1 MEIEVLAIS
10 VNKQVLTVTKSHTF
24 VADTWNIY
32 TASFTFDEEWEGFAK
47 TVIFQNGN
55 LIHFA
60 ILNEENKCTIP
71 ADVIKSGYLNIG
83 IQGNKE
89 NQIITTKKA
98 DRINVYE
105 AGGSMN
111 MIPEPFE
118 QSEFDR
124 LMDELANTR
133 AFISEQTETINQA
146 VEDLNNAE
154 TGLQQAITTAGES
167 KTALKIATGNAN
179 IAANNLENNIAAAN
193 TAQTALSEATTTA
206 VGTQETLE
214 TANQAAED
222 NLSLLEG
229 KNGEVESLV
238 QRVNRVAPGVVC
250 EATGRVITLED
261 SAELPLQS
269 LTIYGKSTQDGM
281 PTQENPVEIVSVENL
296 MVSVGDKNLL
306 GGSFFHN
313 NGHVSGGV
321 TFTHD
326 DKGVFTISGILERTY
341 GVFLIENDF
350 DCNIGE
356 TYYCNNNNNNN
367 RYVFVG
373 RYDRVTGN
381 YINTVADYKRSM
393 FTIPNN
399 FDKTTQK
406 IRLYVQVSGEIGD
419 EINISGYYPFLSKV
433 EPQTITF
440 PYTLHGIPV
449 NSNGNYTDADGQQ
462 WVCDTV
468 ELNADGTGK
477 LVQRCV
483 EITIDETY
491 NFYIHDP
498 NSVSP
503 SLRGFYV
510 NNVFPENLSN
520 RMGYANYFTCTK
532 VPNSN
537 TDAYIQFGVNGK
549 VGNKWVYF
557 FNVKQY
563 DLNLEDRGLAN
574 FKAWIAE
581 NPVKIV
587 TYVTTPTETD
597 LTEAEVLAFKALHT
611 NKPYTTI
618 FNDQNGDMT
627 VEYVADTKL
636 YIDNK
641 FTELQNAILSTG
653 GNV

>member
-1 MEIEVLAIS
+1 MEIEVLTAA
-10 VNKQVLTVTKSHTF
+10 VNKQVLTITKSHTF
-24 VADTWNIY
+24 VADTQNVY

-47 TVIFQNGN
+47 TVIFRSKNN
-55 LIHFA
+55 VRFA
-60 ILNEENKCTIP
+60 LLDNENKCTLP
-71 ADVIKSGYLNIG
+71 VDVIEAKYLEIG
-83 IQGNKE
+83 IQGNKDG
-89 NQIITTKKA
+89 QIITTKKA
-98 DRINVYE
+98 DCVKIYE
-105 AGGSMN
+105 SGGSMN

-167 KTALKIATGNAN
+167 KTALEIATGNAN

-193 TAQTALSEATTTA
+193 TAQTTLSEATTTA

-222 NLSLLEG
+222 NLALLEG

-250 EATGRVITLED
+250 EATGQVITLED

-269 LTIYGKSTQDGM
+269 LAIYGKSTQDGE
-281 PTQENPVEIVSVENL
+281 PTPENPIEIVSVENS
-296 MVSVGDKNLL
+296 MVGVGDKNLL
-306 GGSFFHN
+306 GGSFFSA
-313 NGHVSGGV
+313 NGTVDNGV
-321 TFTHD
+321 TFTYD
-326 DKGVFTISGILERTY
+326 DKGVFAISGTLKGTTSNFIM
-341 GVFLIENDF
+341 NDDF

-356 TYYCNNNNNNN
+356 TYYSNNNNNNKYYIIIAIYN
-367 RYVFVG
+367 RL
-373 RYDRVTGN
+373 TGA
-381 YINTVADYKRSM
+381 YIATLMNGVAPM
-393 FTIPNN
+393 FTVPNN

-406 IRLYVQVSGEIGD
+406 IRLIIQILGKIGD

-449 NSNGNYTDADGQQ
+449 DSGGNYTDADGQQ

-468 ELNADGTGK
+468 EVNADGTGK
-477 LVQRCV
+477 LIQRCV
-483 EITIDETY
+483 EITVDDSFTIYPT
-491 NFYIHDP
+491 N
-498 NSVSP
+498 N
-503 SLRGFYV
+503 GFYV
-510 NNVFPENLSN
+510 NVLPVASFFREGLCN
-520 RMGYANYFTCTK
+520 NY
-532 VPNSN
+532 
-537 TDAYIQFGVNGK
+537 I
-549 VGNKWVYF
+549 VGNFNEPNNIILGNNNKLIYF
-557 FNVKQY
+557 SRNDYF
-563 DLNLEDRGLAN
+563 DETLEDKGLAN
-574 FKAWIAE
+574 FKAAVAE
-581 NPVKIV
+581 HPVKIV
-587 TYVTTPTETD
+587 TYVKTPTETD
-597 LTEAEVLAFKALHT
+597 LTEAEVQAFLALHT

>member
-10 VNKQVLTVTKSHTF
+10 VNKQVLTITKSHTF
-24 VADTWNIY
+24 VADTQNIY

-133 AFISEQTETINQA
+133 AFVSEQTETINQA

-154 TGLQQAITTAGES
+154 TRLQQAITTAGES
-167 KTALKIATGNAN
+167 KTALEIATGNAN

-193 TAQTALSEATTTA
+193 TAQTTLSEATTTA

-222 NLSLLEG
+222 NLALLEG

-238 QRVNRVAPGVVC
+238 QRVNHVAPGVVC

-269 LTIYGKSTQDGM
+269 LTIYGKSTQDGK
-281 PTQENPVEIVSVENL
+281 PAPENPIEIVSVENPR
-296 MVSVGDKNLL
+296 VSVGDKNLL
-306 GGSFFHN
+306 DSFFAVNGVTN
-313 NGHVSGGV
+313 NGVR
-321 TFTHD
+321 FAYD
-326 DKGVFTISGILERTY
+326 DKGVFDISGTLSATTGNFIMIDDL
-341 GVFLIENDF
+341 
-350 DCNIGE
+350 DCNAGE
-356 TYYCNNNNNNN
+356 TYYLNNNNNKYYIIVSLNTRLN
-367 RYVFVG
+367 AFIK
-373 RYDRVTGN
+373 TLAN
-381 YINTVADYKRSM
+381 YNHFM
-393 FTIPNN
+393 FTIPND
-399 FDKTTQK
+399 FDKTAQK
-406 IRLYVQVSGEIGD
+406 IRVAIQVLGKIGD

-440 PYTLHGIPV
+440 PYTLRGIPV
-449 NSNGNYTDADGQQ
+449 NSGGNYTDADGQQ

-468 ELNADGTGK
+468 EVNADGTGK
-477 LVQRCV
+477 LTQRCV
-483 EITIDETY
+483 EITIDDTDDIYKYGSDTLQRGYYVVGKLSERMYLHNGFSNIFAVANSEKYNNNSLWVGYNNTIIYIIRSDFYDETL
-491 NFYIHDP
+491 D
-498 NSVSP
+498 
-503 SLRGFYV
+503 
-510 NNVFPENLSN
+510 
-520 RMGYANYFTCTK
+520 
-532 VPNSN
+532 
-537 TDAYIQFGVNGK
+537 
-549 VGNKWVYF
+549 
-557 FNVKQY
+557 
-563 DLNLEDRGLAN
+563 DRGITN
-574 FKAWIAE
+574 FKAYLAE
-581 NPVKIV
+581 NPLKIV

-597 LTEAEVLAFKALHT
+597 LTEVEVQAFLALHT

-618 FNDQNGDMT
+618 FNTENGDMT

-641 FTELQNAILSTG
+641 FEELQNAILSTG

>member
-105 AGGSMN
+105 SGGSMN

-133 AFISEQTETINQA
+133 AFVSEQTETINQA

-167 KTALKIATGNAN
+167 KTALEIATGNAN

-193 TAQTALSEATTTA
+193 TAQTTLSEATTTA

-269 LTIYGKSTQDGM
+269 LTIYGKSTQDGT
-281 PTQENPVEIVSVENL
+281 PTPENPIEIVSVENS
-296 MVSVGDKNLL
+296 MVGVGDKNLI
-306 GGSFFHN
+306 SFPFFHN
-313 NGHVSGGV
+313 NGAVINGV
-321 TFTHD
+321 RFTYD
-326 DKGVFTISGILERTY
+326 DKGVFAMSSKSSVVRGSDFIID
-341 GVFLIENDF
+341 NDF

-356 TYYCNNNNNNN
+356 IYYSNNNNNNN
-367 RYVFVG
+367 KYYTLIALYNRSNNAYVKTLMRHDEFVF
-373 RYDRVTGN
+373 
-381 YINTVADYKRSM
+381 TV
-393 FTIPNN
+393 PND

-406 IRLYVQVSGEIGD
+406 IKVLIEVFSNIGD

-483 EITIDETY
+483 EITIDDTDNIY
-491 NFYIHDP
+491 VYGSDT
-498 NSVSP
+498 
-503 SLRGFYV
+503 LQRGFYI
-510 NNVFPENLSN
+510 NNVFSENMYRRNGFASIFIVKTSENYESN
-520 RMGYANYFTCTK
+520 IIWLGA
-532 VPNSN
+532 SN
-537 TDAYIQFGVNGK
+537 KTAYIINSSF
-549 VGNKWVYF
+549 
-557 FNVKQY
+557 Y
-563 DLNLEDRGLAN
+563 DESLNDKGISI
-574 FKAWIAE
+574 FKAYLAK
-581 NPVKIV
+581 NPLKIV
-587 TYVTTPTETD
+587 TYVTTPTETE
-597 LTEAEVLAFKALHT
+597 LTEAEVQAFLALHT

>member
-105 AGGSMN
+105 SGGSMN

-167 KTALKIATGNAN
+167 KTALEIATGNAN

-250 EATGRVITLED
+250 EATGQVITLED

-269 LTIYGKSTQDGM
+269 LAIYGKSTQDGT
-281 PTQENPVEIVSVENL
+281 PTPENPIEIVSVENS
-296 MVSVGDKNLL
+296 MVGVGDKNLL
-306 GGSFFHN
+306 GGSFFSANGTVN
-313 NGHVSGGV
+313 NGV
-321 TFTHD
+321 TFTYD
-326 DKGVFTISGILERTY
+326 DKGVFAISGTLKGTASNFIMN
-341 GVFLIENDF
+341 NDF

-356 TYYCNNNNNNN
+356 TYHSNNNNNNKYYIIIAIYN
-367 RYVFVG
+367 RLTGAYI
-373 RYDRVTGN
+373 VTLMN
-381 YINTVADYKRSM
+381 NNEFM
-393 FTIPNN
+393 FTVPND

-406 IRLYVQVSGEIGD
+406 IRLIIQILGKIDD

-433 EPQTITF
+433 KPQTITF
-440 PYTLHGIPV
+440 PHALHGIPV
-449 NSNGNYTDADGQQ
+449 DSGGNYTDADGQQ
-462 WVCDTV
+462 WVCDTIEV
-468 ELNADGTGK
+468 NTDGTGK
-477 LVQRCV
+477 LVQRIKKNV
-483 EITIDETY
+483 LSSTLPWLYISSETY
-491 NFYIHDP
+491 NQFYATIKEMATEP
-498 NSVSP
+498 IPICS
-503 SLRGFYV
+503 
-510 NNVFPENLSN
+510 
-520 RMGYANYFTCTK
+520 
-532 VPNSN
+532 
-537 TDAYIQFGVNGK
+537 
-549 VGNKWVYF
+549 F
-557 FNVKQY
+557 F
-563 DLNLEDRGLAN
+563 
-574 FKAWIAE
+574 
-581 NPVKIV
+581 
-587 TYVTTPTETD
+587 
-597 LTEAEVLAFKALHT
+597 
-611 NKPYTTI
+611 
-618 FNDQNGDMT
+618 
-627 VEYVADTKL
+627 
-636 YIDNK
+636 
-641 FTELQNAILSTG
+641 
-653 GNV
+653 

>member
-10 VNKQVLTVTKSHTF
+10 VNKQVLTITKSHTF
-24 VADTWNIY
+24 VADTQNIY

-105 AGGSMN
+105 SGGSMN

-133 AFISEQTETINQA
+133 AFVNEQMETINQA

-154 TGLQQAITTAGES
+154 TELQQVITTAGES
-167 KTALKIATGNAN
+167 KTALEIATGNAN

-193 TAQTALSEATTTA
+193 TAQTTLSEATTTA

-222 NLSLLEG
+222 NLALLEG
-229 KNGEVESLV
+229 KNREVESLV
-238 QRVNRVAPGVVC
+238 QRVNRMAPGVVC
-250 EATGRVITLED
+250 EATGQVITLED

-269 LTIYGKSTQDGM
+269 LAIYGKSTQDGE
-281 PTQENPVEIVSVENL
+281 PTPENPIEIVSVENS
-296 MVSVGDKNLL
+296 MVGVGDKNLL
-306 GGSFFHN
+306 GGSFFSANGTVN
-313 NGHVSGGV
+313 NGV
-321 TFTHD
+321 TFTYD
-326 DKGVFTISGILERTY
+326 DKGVFAISGTLSATTGNFIMIDDL
-341 GVFLIENDF
+341 
-350 DCNIGE
+350 DCNAGE
-356 TYYCNNNNNNN
+356 TYYLNNNNNKYYIIVSLNTRLN
-367 RYVFVG
+367 AFIK
-373 RYDRVTGN
+373 TLAN
-381 YINTVADYKRSM
+381 YNHFM

-406 IRLYVQVSGEIGD
+406 IRLYIQVSSEIDD

-449 NSNGNYTDADGQQ
+449 DSGGNYTDADGQQ

-468 ELNADGTGK
+468 EVNADGTGK

-483 EITIDETY
+483 EITIDDTDDIYKYGSDTLQRGYYVTDKLSERMHLRNGFSNIFAVANSEKYNNNSLWIGYNNTIIYIIRSDFYDETL
-491 NFYIHDP
+491 D
-498 NSVSP
+498 
-503 SLRGFYV
+503 
-510 NNVFPENLSN
+510 
-520 RMGYANYFTCTK
+520 
-532 VPNSN
+532 
-537 TDAYIQFGVNGK
+537 
-549 VGNKWVYF
+549 
-557 FNVKQY
+557 
-563 DLNLEDRGLAN
+563 DRGITN
-574 FKAWIAE
+574 FKAYLAE
-581 NPVKIV
+581 NPLKIV
-587 TYVTTPTETD
+587 IYVTTPTETE
-597 LTEAEVLAFKALHT
+597 LTEAEVQAFLALHT

-641 FTELQNAILSTG
+641 FEELQNAILSTG